1 MDSDMLYCA
10 KVPPPLY
17 DDMTGAG
24 APILEHLSN
33 IFYFGFCLTF
43 WLSMFRCCEQGSIIS
58 WKFDLSNCKAV
69 QSDLS
74 V

>member
-33 IFYFGFCLTF
+33 IFIFGF
-43 WLSMFRCCEQGSIIS
+43 
-58 WKFDLSNCKAV
+58 V
-69 QSDLS
+69 
-74 V
+74 

>member
-33 IFYFGFCLTF
+33 IFYFWFL
-43 WLSMFRCCEQGSIIS
+43 
-58 WKFDLSNCKAV
+58 FDFLAV
-69 QSDLS
+69 NVSLL
-74 V
+74 